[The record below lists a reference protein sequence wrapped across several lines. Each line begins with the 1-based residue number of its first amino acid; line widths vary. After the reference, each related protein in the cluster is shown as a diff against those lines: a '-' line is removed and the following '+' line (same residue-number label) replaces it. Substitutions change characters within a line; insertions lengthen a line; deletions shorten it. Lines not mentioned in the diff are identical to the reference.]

1 MEKTYHLYTGLAM
14 DDVTYFVAELMQSC
28 ISFEYEY
35 EAGTITIKNV
45 RQSEIDDIDSFI
57 KENKLDIH
65 GTEEEY

>member
-45 RQSEIDDIDSFI
+45 RQSEIDSFI
-57 KENKLDIH
+57 KENELDIH
-65 GTEEEY
+65 DTEEEY